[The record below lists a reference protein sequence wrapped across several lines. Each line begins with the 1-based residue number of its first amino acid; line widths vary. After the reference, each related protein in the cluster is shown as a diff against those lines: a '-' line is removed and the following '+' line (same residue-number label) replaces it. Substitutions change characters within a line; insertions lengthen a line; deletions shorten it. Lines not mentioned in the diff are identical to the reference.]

1 MLVEDG
7 KLEEADGAYRVI
19 GDLGQLQVPDT
30 LHALIA
36 ARLDAVDPADRA
48 LIQDGSVLGQS
59 FSVAA
64 LVALTGEPAEAL
76 EPRLRGLVHREIL
89 QLDTDPRS
97 PERGQFGFTQA
108 LVREVAYATLGRRD
122 RRAKH
127 LAAARYYESLGD
139 EEVAGVL
146 ATHYVD
152 AYQAAP
158 EGPEGEA
165 VATQARLALRGA
177 ADPDRHG

>member
-7 KLEEADGAYRVI
+7 KLEEADGAYRVRSATSAT
-19 GDLGQLQVPDT
+19 LQVPDT

-48 LIQDGSVLGQS
+48 LLQDGSVLGQS

-64 LVALTGEPAEAL
+64 LAALTGEPEEAL
-76 EPRLRGLVHREIL
+76 EPRLRALVHREIL

-108 LVREVAYATLGRRD
+108 LVREVAYSTLGAARPAREAPR
-122 RRAKH
+122 RRA
-127 LAAARYYESLGD
+127 LLRVARRRRGGRRPRD
-139 EEVAGVL
+139 
-146 ATHYVD
+146 
-152 AYQAAP
+152 
-158 EGPEGEA
+158 
-165 VATQARLALRGA
+165 ALRRRLRGRA
-177 ADPDRHG
+177 RGT